1 MKLHLGCGKRHLDG
15 YINIDSRADVGADV
29 VCDVTDLSQ
38 YMDGCADVV
47 YACHVLEHVPRNKT
61 LDVLR
66 EWRRVLKPGGILR
79 LAVPDFRALARLYR
93 DDKVPLWR
101 LIGPLVGR
109 QDYPEN
115 THYNI
120 FDYDYLAWHLEQA
133 GFYRVREWGPV
144 TGLWYGDDEFN
155 IYNLDDYSRAAVD
168 GKPISLNV
176 EAVRGL

>member
-1 MKLHLGCGKRHLDG
+1 MKLHLGCGKRHLPGQDWL
-15 YINIDSRADVGADV
+15 NIDNRADVGADMV
-29 VCDVTDLSQ
+29 MDVTHLDDISAGTVELI
-38 YMDGCADVV
+38 
-47 YACHVLEHVPRNKT
+47 YACHVLEHVPRNQT

-66 EWRRVLKPGGILR
+66 EWRRVLKPGGLLR
-79 LAVPDFRALARLYR
+79 LAVPDFRAIARLYR

-133 GFYRVREWGPV
+133 GFHSVTTWTLADWGLDAPCW
-144 TGLWYGDDEFN
+144 GW
-155 IYNLDDYSRAAVD
+155 DDYSQATIDAR
-168 GKPISLNV
+168 GISLNV
-176 EAVRGL
+176 EAIRGA